1 MSLTP
6 NAVLNDLIQTTTQIG
21 PPGPPSP
28 TTALLLR
35 RKKALVAL
43 VDVMAAQDA
52 QNAGSIALCR
62 GFAAESD
69 GLPPIF
75 PLAELTQPEAA
86 DAAYQALVGRK
97 MAQSQPLDLRDEVA
111 IVLREAYGALGIN
124 AIPALPGDGAPDG
137 WVKDPLLAT
146 LSFYVHGGQPRGFVV
161 TPDPALRAALQA
173 VNARDLAP
181 GQFYAY
187 RLHPSKEGR
196 VFLGGYA
203 EQGQAE
209 NALVSSLAA

>member
-1 MSLTP
+1 MTLTP
-6 NAVLNDLIQTTTQIG
+6 NAVLNDLIQTIMQIG
-21 PPGPPSP
+21 PPGPPSS
-28 TTALLLR
+28 TTALLQR
-35 RKKALVAL
+35 RKKALIAL

-52 QNAGSIALCR
+52 ANAASIALCR

-75 PLAELTQPEAA
+75 PLAELTQPEAV

-111 IVLREAYGALGIN
+111 IVLREAGASDGI
-124 AIPALPGDGAPDG
+124 AELPGEGNPDG
-137 WVKDPLLAT
+137 WVKDPTFAT
-146 LSFYVHGGQPRGFVV
+146 LTFYVHGGQTRGFVV
-161 TPDPALRAALQA
+161 TPDAALPA
-173 VNARDLAP
+173 ALHAANARDLAP

-187 RLHPSKEGR
+187 RLHPAKEGR

-203 EQGQAE
+203 EQGPAE
-209 NALVSSLAA
+209 DALVSSLAA